1 MSSFEHRVEPAQPG
15 HGVSTVAIIGCG
27 TVGNRAAQQLL
38 TMPSVDRVLL
48 FDRDPA
54 IAARVAALNSPKMQ
68 PGLGDPLECG
78 AQVVLLASPP
88 THAEIARQFLEAGSH
103 VVSTSDSLSDTEQLL
118 ALESVA
124 VRVGRRLVIGA
135 GFAPGLTDVLA
146 LHASREFDEVHE
158 VHAAKHG
165 TAGPAC
171 ARQHHLALKGAAR
184 DWRDG
189 KWVSPPGGSGRELCW
204 FPDPIGGADCY
215 RAALPDS
222 LLLHR
227 LFPDAIRLTGRMWA
241 NRRDRFTAPF
251 PMLRE
256 PHAEA
261 GDGAVRVEVRGSRN
275 GVEESIVFA
284 CKARPSVATG
294 SVAAITIAT
303 LLAGTT
309 PGVGGLGE
317 CVDPVAFLSELS
329 RRGVACSRFIGTDE
343 R

>member
-1 MSSFEHRVEPAQPG
+1 MTFEPSAA
-15 HGVSTVAIIGCG
+15 TVAIIGCG
-27 TVGNRAAQQLL
+27 TVGNRAVQQLL
-38 TMPSVDRVLL
+38 TMESVGRVLL

-54 IAARVAALNSPKMQ
+54 IAARVAALNSPKTQ
-68 PGLGDPLECG
+68 VGEGDPYECR
-78 AQVVLLASPP
+78 AHVVLLASPP
-88 THAEIARQFLEAGSH
+88 THAVMARHFLEAGTH
-103 VVSTSDSLSDTEQLL
+103 VVSTSDSLPDTEELL
-118 ALESVA
+118 SLEPIALRA
-124 VRVGRRLVIGA
+124 GRRLVIGA

-146 LHASREFDEVHE
+146 LHASQEFEEVHE

-171 ARQHHLALKGAAR
+171 ARQHHLALKGAAL

-189 KWVSPPGGSGRELCW
+189 QWVRPPGGSGRELCW

-227 LFPDAIRLTGRMWA
+227 LFPDASRLTGRMWA

-261 GDGAVRVEVRGSRN
+261 GEGAVRVEVRGSRN

-284 CKARPSVATG
+284 CRARPSVATG
-294 SVAAITIAT
+294 SVAAITIET

-309 PGVGGLGE
+309 PGAGGLGE
-317 CVDPVAFLSELS
+317 CVEPVAFLAELS
-329 RRGVACSRFIGTDE
+329 RRGVPCARFIGTDE